1 MSKLKFTRSLIKNL
15 ALKIKNYLLNPTLI
29 STKKMADEDLVR
41 LYIETQ
47 GTQYFSHLYSRYADR
62 VYSKCIS
69 LLKDEMLAEDAL
81 QEIFL
86 KIFLNLSKFGHQS
99 KFSTWVYSVAYNY
112 CIDLIRRQKKD
123 RDLFSENEIDTER
136 YDVRDDID
144 DTQMLEMD
152 LKFLQITLDKLAPDD
167 RIVLL
172 MKYHDDMSI
181 KDICT
186 TLDKS
191 ESAVKMKLKRAKHRA
206 REVYDSLVEK
216 E

>member
-1 MSKLKFTRSLIKNL
+1 MT
-15 ALKIKNYLLNPTLI
+15 
-29 STKKMADEDLVR
+29 DEDLVR

-47 GTQYFSHLYSRYADR
+47 GAQYFSHLYNRYADR

-69 LLKDEMLAEDAL
+69 LLKEEEIAQDAL
-81 QEIFL
+81 QEIFM
-86 KIFLNLSKFGHQS
+86 KIFMNLSKFGHQS

-112 CIDLIRRQKKD
+112 CIDLIRKQKKD
-123 RDLFSENEIDTER
+123 RDLFSDNEIDTER
-136 YDVRDDID
+136 YDVRDDIED
-144 DTQMLEMD
+144 AQMLEMD
-152 LKFLQITLDKLAPDD
+152 LHYLQITLNKLAADD

-172 MKYHDDMSI
+172 MKYQDDMSI

-206 REVYDSLVEK
+206 REVYDELVEK
-216 E
+216 EK